1 MNENT
6 IIEINNLSCSYSKK
20 AEDKVLYIQNLKLQK
35 GKIIFLLGASGSGK
49 STLLETLGLMNNTIA
64 GGKVELVDGLVRHDF
79 SSLWKPDNEK
89 EITRIRKDFLSFIFQ
104 NTNLMESFT
113 AYENICL
120 SQMIKSNAD
129 QSKAISEAV
138 TLMQQV
144 GLPPNEVDFEKLS
157 VNLSGGQKQRVS
169 FVRALNTNFK
179 ILFCDEPTGN
189 LDERNAHELINIIKQ
204 NLTQEKTAIL
214 VSHDINLALKF
225 ADQIIVISKN
235 ADKKCGEILSEN
247 VFEKE
252 QWQPLEPNKLA
263 DFRTKLLSFF
273 ASDAKNNDTDKDLPS
288 SVKPT
293 TYRQLFLE
301 KEGKVLFGK
310 SKVNLFILITILSL
324 TLLSIGF
331 ANGTL
336 KYLNDKLN
344 DPFVNWLTV
353 GIPWAKSNASIVTDI
368 TDNLNSDEVKEH
380 YLIDV
385 ATSYKEVM
393 LPFFKTENKDNEYIK
408 GRLIAS
414 DDPIISVLLSLE
426 NKISGTDNFSDER
439 DLGIVVTADM
449 LKRLHYP
456 IDTKVIYM
464 DNMDEDIT
472 QGKKQRFKVPIPVK
486 AVIKEIP
493 GRNKFLIT
501 TFFYKSYINHEFC
514 VFDFKEQTKRILFYV
529 ENQKLAKEFA
539 TKIEKMQPAFNLMD
553 QGSSDSEMDSSN
565 ESDNNAGE
573 DASNENFKK
582 KSVTYDSTET
592 TEKLRTLE
600 ITVNSENQCELM
612 NTPGYE
618 VSVEFSAKPFNYTTT
633 ENVFAKIAQS
643 EFYKKNNDK
652 IIRIFDFGIAPDPD
666 VEIHNDYLC
675 INFKK
680 NGLDSVEAFSK
691 YVVQNLNEENVK
703 EETNMIVVDSGA
715 VKEKKNFNYISKM
728 TLLIS
733 LLLIIFSIISI
744 SLFISNLLKT
754 HLNKVK
760 MNLGTFKAFG
770 LSNQESINIY
780 LQIMLRFV
788 FTGLIFSLVI
798 SFVLG
803 NVIDK
808 IFSAWLSIEDQ
819 SAYFRLFDLN
829 TYILITII
837 VVVSAIVSYLNIKK
851 ILSKT
856 PGDLIYNR

>member
-1 MNENT
+1 MVMNENRIENT
-6 IIEINNLSCSYSKK
+6 IIEINNLSCSYSLK
-20 AEDKVLYIQNLKLQK
+20 AEDKVLYIQNLKIQK

-64 GGKVELVDGLVRHDF
+64 SGKVELIDNLVRHDF
-79 SSLWKPDNEK
+79 SSLWKPENEN

-120 SQMIKSNAD
+120 SQMIKSNTD
-129 QSKAISEAV
+129 QSKAIDGAV
-138 TLMQQV
+138 ELMNQV
-144 GLPPNEVDFEKLS
+144 GLPAEEVDFKKLS
-157 VNLSGGQKQRVS
+157 VNLSGGQRQRVS

-189 LDERNAHELINIIKQ
+189 LDEQNAHELINIIKQ
-204 NLTQEKTAIL
+204 NITSEKTAIL

-225 ADQIIVISKN
+225 ADQIIVISKKS
-235 ADKKCGEILSEN
+235 DKKCGEILSEN
-247 VFEKE
+247 IFEKE
-252 QWQPLEPNKLA
+252 QWQLLEPHKLA
-263 DFRTKLLSFF
+263 DFRIKLLRFF
-273 ASDAKNNDTDKDLPS
+273 ASDAKNNTSDKVLDSL
-288 SVKPT
+288 VKST
-293 TYRQLFLE
+293 TYPQLFLQ
-301 KEGKVLFGK
+301 KEGKVLYGK
-310 SKVNLFILITILSL
+310 SKVNLLILITILSL

-368 TDNLNSDEVKEH
+368 TDKLNSDEVKEH

-385 ATSYKEVM
+385 VTSYKEVM

-408 GRLIAS
+408 GRLIDS
-414 DDPIISVLLSLE
+414 DDPIMTVLLSPE

-456 IDTKVIYM
+456 IDTKVIYL
-464 DNMDEDIT
+464 DNMDDDIT
-472 QGKKQRFKVPIPVK
+472 QGEKQRFKVPVPVK

-529 ENQKLAKEFA
+529 EDQKLAKEFA
-539 TKIEKMQPAFNLMD
+539 MEIEKMQPTFILTE
-553 QGSSDSEMDSSN
+553 QGSNDSDT
-565 ESDNNAGE
+565 
-573 DASNENFKK
+573 
-582 KSVTYDSTET
+582 SVT
-592 TEKLRTLE
+592 EKIFRTVE
-600 ITVNSENQCELM
+600 ISVNSENECDMM
-612 NTPGYE
+612 NIPGYE
-618 VSVEFSAKPFNYTTT
+618 VSVEFSEKPFNYTTT
-633 ENVFAKIAQS
+633 ENVFKKIVQS
-643 EFYKKNNDK
+643 KFYKNNKDK

-733 LLLIIFSIISI
+733 LLLIVFSIIAI

-770 LSNQESINIY
+770 LSNKQSVTIY
-780 LQIMLRFV
+780 LQIMLRFI
-788 FTGLIFSLVI
+788 FTGLVLSLVI

-819 SAYFRLFDLN
+819 TAYFRLFDFN
-829 TYILITII
+829 TYLLIAII
-837 VVVSAIVSYLNIKK
+837 FMVSAMVSYLNIKK
-851 ILSKT
+851 IVSKT